1 MVIFN
6 FWIIAFIKLEHT
18 ITEMP
23 KTATTNSTVLMD
35 KTYELL
41 NNIPTLTE
49 VTEIQSNTIRE
60 VFNFLKLT
68 LKPNCRATMD
78 NGDKYVAPINM
89 LAIVPAKRVPI
100 SPPLVIE

>member
-6 FWIIAFIKLEHT
+6 FWIIAFIKLEHN

-49 VTEIQSNTIRE
+49 MTEIQSNTIRE

-68 LKPNCRATMD
+68 LKPDCRATMD
-78 NGDKYVAPINM
+78 NGDKYVTPINM

>member
-1 MVIFN
+1 M
-6 FWIIAFIKLEHT
+6 
-18 ITEMP
+18 
-23 KTATTNSTVLMD
+23 TNSTVLMD

-49 VTEIQSNTIRE
+49 MTEIQSNTIRE

-68 LKPNCRATMD
+68 LKPDCRATMD

-100 SPPLVIE
+100 SPPLIIE